1 MRSLCRETGA
11 FSGTYRR
18 TTSPNGS
25 DCQSVRHGLMACPYS
40 KFSAF
45 CNFFRE
51 KLADMGKSS
60 YLYNVKTTAEALKSM
75 NCNYRTDFFRIFA
88 TEKERSWI

>member
-60 YLYNVKTTAEALKSM
+60 YLCNVKNSKRQEVAGFTSG
-75 NCNYRTDFFRIFA
+75 YFYVQSI
-88 TEKERSWI
+88 IG